1 MVEGER
7 RPVGPDTEVYGLT
20 GLEPETTYT
29 IAMMTLYDGEEMSDE
44 VTLVVITAA
53 GLG

>member
-1 MVEGER
+1 MLEGQR

-44 VTLVVITAA
+44 VAVVVTTAA
-53 GLG
+53 GLV